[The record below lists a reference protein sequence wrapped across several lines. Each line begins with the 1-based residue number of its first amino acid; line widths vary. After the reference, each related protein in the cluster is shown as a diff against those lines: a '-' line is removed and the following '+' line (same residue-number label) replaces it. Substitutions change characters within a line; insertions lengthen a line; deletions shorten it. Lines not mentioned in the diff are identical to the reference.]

1 MLSIVEVLLAG
12 LLITLGI
19 VLSTGNEQ
27 NTDGTSKTKK
37 TTVTVWQVLVLTLLP
52 SLVTIA
58 CSVAN
63 ICIFVAAN
71 TCPWP
76 CMPGGDCWPGA
87 KARKAKERLKM
98 KRLKGQGK
106 AIPQPCRKH
115 WGPQL
120 AVFIL
125 VIIQIVPEFVCMV
138 YMYASSDEL
147 SASIDTEAAAASMNK
162 LNVFSVALGESDIKS
177 VRRAPL
183 PLPLRARLLFSRHAH
198 GGPQLLTPIPL
209 RRLSV
214 FPLVLLFSSS
224 THSS

>member
-1 MLSIVEVLLAG
+1 M
-12 LLITLGI
+12 
-19 VLSTGNEQ
+19 
-27 NTDGTSKTKK
+27 KTKK
-37 TTVTVWQVLVLTLLP
+37 KLSAKTFGV
-52 SLVTIA
+52 IA
-58 CSVAN
+58 GAT
-63 ICIFVAAN
+63 VAAAAAQA
-71 TCPWP
+71 
-76 CMPGGDCWPGA
+76 A

-183 PLPLRARLLFSRHAH
+183 PLPLRARLL
-198 GGPQLLTPIPL
+198 L
-209 RRLSV
+209 RRRRARHG
-214 FPLVLLFSSS
+214 LLEKQADGPV
-224 THSS
+224 